1 LWRWKSEVLESIVG
15 FQDMAALP
23 GEITLLLADLNGG
36 NRAAENRL
44 AALVYRE
51 LRVLA
56 ARYMKRERADHT
68 LQPTAIVD
76 EAFLRL
82 TRGTHVDWQGRGH
95 FFALAAQAMR
105 RILVD
110 HARSRNAE
118 RRGGPLAQ
126 KVSLENAA
134 LFEPEQSLE
143 LLALDE
149 ALTRLAEFDERQSR
163 IVESRFFCR
172 IEYRGNLAR
181 AGGLEYDGKAGMGHS
196 EILAVW

>member
-1 LWRWKSEVLESIVG
+1 
-15 FQDMAALP
+15 MAAVP
-23 GEITLLLADLNGG
+23 GEITSLLADLNGG

-44 AALVYRE
+44 ATLVYRE

-56 ARYMKRERADHT
+56 ARYMKRERPDHT

-82 TRGTHVDWQGRGH
+82 TRGTRVDWQGRGH

-110 HARSRNAE
+110 HARSRDAV

-126 KVSLENAA
+126 KISLENAT

-163 IVESRFFCR
+163 IVELRFFAGLS
-172 IEYRGNLAR
+172 IEETSRVMGVSSMTVKREWDVAKSWLYGELT
-181 AGGLEYDGKAGMGHS
+181 KA
-196 EILAVW
+196 IK